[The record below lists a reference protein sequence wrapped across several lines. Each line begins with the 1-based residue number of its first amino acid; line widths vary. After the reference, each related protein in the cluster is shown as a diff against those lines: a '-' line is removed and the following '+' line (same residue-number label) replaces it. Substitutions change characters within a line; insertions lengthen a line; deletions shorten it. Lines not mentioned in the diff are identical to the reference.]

1 MKEKIKNHLLD
12 DALKELSCSGIYWN
26 GSISRMHR
34 GYLLELLNEHG
45 FTVKMSEVLPHWEH
59 VFYTSKYSYNE
70 VLKIA
75 KDRAKNSGF

>member
-1 MKEKIKNHLLD
+1 M
-12 DALKELSCSGIYWN
+12 CGIYWN